1 MNSSEKSS
9 SNNESTNSSN
19 NIILLVGVGGGGSNA
34 VNYMYKRGISNV
46 DFAVV
51 NTDLQALS
59 HSPIPHK
66 VQIGPNLT
74 HGLGAGANPDMGRKA
89 AVESK
94 EIIRQLLKPQIKLL
108 FITAGMGGGT
118 GTGAAAVIA
127 SEAQKKGILTVGIV
141 TYPFSF
147 EGGKKQ
153 EKAKKGI
160 EELRKYCDTVLV
172 IVNDRLQENLSSLT
186 ISNAFSQAD
195 EVLTSAAK
203 CIAEIITKHGYVNV
217 DFQDI
222 CTVIRGAGV
231 AVMGTGVA
239 EGENRGITAATKALQ
254 SPLLDNRDIHGATK
268 ILLSIVSAP
277 ETELKMDELG
287 LITSFVQEQVGED
300 AEVIFG
306 HGHDE
311 ALDENIRITIIA
323 TGFKDST
330 STSLP
335 QMHNRPASSANS
347 FHIPPS
353 TSTHHSSSF
362 SSSSHGAAPQHH
374 QQELQRQQK
383 SLVNSIKEGEKYH
396 LTEAEIRQK
405 HATPAYVRKNI
416 ALDYLPPQHRPPL
429 HRYLQ
434 MPQA

>member
-1 MNSSEKSS
+1 MNPSEESSI
-9 SNNESTNSSN
+9 SNNESTNSN
-19 NIILLVGVGGGGSNA
+19 DNIILLVGVGGGGSNA
-34 VNYMYKRGISNV
+34 VNYMYKRSISNV

-51 NTDLQALS
+51 NTDLQALN

-94 EIIRQLLKPQIKLL
+94 EIIRQLLKPQIKML

-147 EGGKKQ
+147 EGRKKQ
-153 EKAKKGI
+153 EKAEKGI
-160 EELRKYCDTVLV
+160 KELRKYCDTVLV

-186 ISNAFSQAD
+186 ISNAFAQAD
-195 EVLTSAAK
+195 EVLTAAAK

-231 AVMGTGVA
+231 AVMGTGLA
-239 EGENRGITAATKALQ
+239 EGESRGITAATKALQ

-287 LITSFVQEQVGED
+287 LITSFVQEQVSED

-323 TGFKDST
+323 TGFKDNT

-335 QMHNRPASSANS
+335 ETYNRPASSASS
-347 FHIPPS
+347 FRMPY
-353 TSTHHSSSF
+353 HSSSF
-362 SSSSHGAAPQHH
+362 NSSSHGPAPQH
-374 QQELQRQQK
+374 QQELQREQQ

-396 LTEAEIRQK
+396 LAETEIRQK
-405 HATPAYVRKNI
+405 HTIPAYVRKNI

-429 HRYLQ
+429 HHYLQ